1 MNLSNKMQMD
11 RKEHWE
17 TIYQTKEPHQVSWT
31 QIVPKTSL
39 QLIQASALPKDARII
54 DVGGGDSLLVDHLLD
69 LGYENIS
76 VLDISNA
83 AIERAKKRLGERQ
96 TKINWIVSDIINF
109 NPKKNYDCWH
119 DRAAFHFLTNENEVK
134 KYVEMVNQSLKPGS
148 SLIIGT
154 FSDKGPE
161 KCSGITIQQYS
172 ESSLE
177 ERFSDSFSK
186 EECLRTE
193 HKTPFETLQN
203 FIFCRFK
210 KKLSLSS

>member
-1 MNLSNKMQMD
+1 MKSPNKLQMD

-31 QIVPKTSL
+31 QEVPKTSL
-39 QLIQASALPKDARII
+39 QLIQASGLSKHARII

-96 TKINWIVSDIINF
+96 TKIDWIVSDIMSF
-109 NPKKNYDCWH
+109 NPKEKYDCWH
-119 DRAAFHFLTNENEVK
+119 DRAAFHFLTNKNEVE
-134 KYVEMVNQSLKPGS
+134 KYVETVNQSLTPES
-148 SLIIGT
+148 NLIIGT
-154 FSDKGPE
+154 FSDAGPE

-172 ESSLE
+172 EKSLE
-177 ERFSDSFSK
+177 EIFSDFFTK

-193 HKTPFETLQN
+193 HKTPFETFQS
-203 FIFCRFK
+203 FVFCRFK
-210 KKLSLSS
+210 MKA